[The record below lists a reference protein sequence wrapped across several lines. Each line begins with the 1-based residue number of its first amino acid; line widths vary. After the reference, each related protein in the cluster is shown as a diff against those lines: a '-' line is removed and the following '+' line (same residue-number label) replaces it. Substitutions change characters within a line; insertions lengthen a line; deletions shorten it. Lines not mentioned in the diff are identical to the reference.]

1 MNVFLRFALLFL
13 FPAFSVASQQTADS
27 LLVVFEDA
35 RSSSQRRDAANRLMT
50 FLYEERSSEWNH
62 PFTAHT
68 PEDSL
73 RMLVYLEAGTYFYEH
88 SAFKQSVDCMKRCYR
103 WAQTLHDT
111 VRLEDVLHVMSASYT
126 RLGMYNEAFEQMQT
140 LRTIAEQKNDPVMLG
155 RACNSMANIC
165 HHMRNDSLALT
176 LYIKA
181 IDIARKQKDEQ
192 ALAVRLGNLGGMY
205 ADMRQPEKAL
215 PLLEEALA
223 LDMKNGW
230 TDKIPIRQLS
240 IGNAYLKMNEWGKA
254 ENYYRRV
261 IEALRE
267 TTRDKVSLAIAYGQL
282 GWLKQLLSRPD
293 EAETYYKEAEK
304 IAKEIGALAIERS
317 CQEGLY
323 TLYKE
328 KNPALALGYLERN
341 FILSDSLY
349 RMETTQQMNNL
360 RVQYETAEKELQIQ
374 KQQSEI
380 EQTKQHRTLFAL
392 STVFALLLCGML
404 YLLLRQRRKRNRQL
418 AEANATKDKLFSII
432 SHDLKSPVIAQKAT
446 LDTLIANYDAYET
459 DDLLYYLERFRIAS
473 ESQMGLLQNLL
484 SWAQVQTGKA
494 KFSPLPFDIT
504 HTIAE
509 TANLY
514 AISSENKNIRITT
527 EMPERCYVVGDREM
541 IATVLRNLINN
552 AVKFSH
558 PDSEIHISLV
568 SKTTSACISIKDSG
582 TGMTERQ
589 VKAIR
594 AGAASDISSAGTQGE
609 KGSGLGLVICKDFLR
624 RNGSHLVIESRNGE
638 GTCMSFELNKV
649 NF

>member
-1 MNVFLRFALLFL
+1 MKTIYCIILLLF
-13 FPAFSVASQQTADS
+13 FHIDCVWGMNHIDS
-27 LLVVFEDA
+27 LYTEYNRTTSSA
-35 RSSSQRRDAANRLMT
+35 RIAIANRL
-50 FLYEERSSEWNH
+50 YEELYRKEHIDTLMQLTGKMERTVADAYMMEAMSEYYYDCGE
-62 PFTAHT
+62 FAQAILAATKAAHI
-68 PEDSL
+68 
-73 RMLVYLEAGTYFYEH
+73 
-88 SAFKQSVDCMKRCYR
+88 
-103 WAQTLHDT
+103 
-111 VRLEDVLHVMSASYT
+111 
-126 RLGMYNEAFEQMQT
+126 FEQRRMNEEAATCYSVLCIAYHRIGNMGEALNYGRKNYEYDLQT
-140 LRTIAEQKNDPVMLG
+140 GDDDRL
-155 RACNSMANIC
+155 SS
-165 HHMRNDSLALT
+165 SLNNLAT
-176 LYIKA
+176 LY
-181 IDIARKQKDEQ
+181 
-192 ALAVRLGNLGGMY
+192 LGN
-205 ADMRQPEKAL
+205 RQPEMAEKYILRAIEIEQQLDRPRKLATRFGIASEIYTTLGQYEKAV
-215 PLLEEALA
+215 EMGEKAYR
-223 LDMKNGW
+223 LDIEGDRELQAAKRLSQIAAAYEGW
-230 TDKIPIRQLS
+230 SKIDQ
-240 IGNAYLKMNEWGKA
+240 
-254 ENYYRRV
+254 
-261 IEALRE
+261 
-267 TTRDKVSLAIAYGQL
+267 
-282 GWLKQLLSRPD
+282 
-293 EAETYYKEAEK
+293 AETY
-304 IAKEIGALAIERS
+304 IRQAIELLQKHNEQVSLTISYNLLGRVLRQKRAFHEAQTCLLKAAAMAEQTKNS
-317 CQEGLY
+317 IQLLKAYDELAE
-323 TLYKE
+323 LLEPDLPREALNYKKKSYDLQRKVFRE
-328 KNPALALGYLERN
+328 ESER
-341 FILSDSLY
+341 
-349 RMETTQQMNNL
+349 QMNNFS
-360 RVQYETAEKELQIQ
+360 VQYETAEKELQIQ

-558 PDSEIHISLV
+558 PDSEIHILLV